1 LKIDYPR
8 AGRTGARRFVPS
20 RRLFLGVVG
29 AGFLLFVGLFMLL
42 YALVRVPSPSSLSL
56 AQSGAVFYSDGKTQ
70 IGLVGA
76 RNRENVTLDRV
87 PLFVRNAV
95 LAAEDR
101 SFYSEPAVSPVGIA
115 RAALVDIKHGDF
127 VEGGSTIT
135 QQYVKN
141 AYLTQK
147 RTLTR
152 KVSEFFISI
161 KIGRS
166 HSKNQILE
174 DYLNTIYFGRGA
186 YGIQAAAK
194 AYFGKD
200 VSQLRPEE
208 GAVLAASI
216 QAPTYLDPAK
226 HPAAAQARWK
236 YVLDG
241 MVKKHWLSA
250 SDRASARYPVD
261 LQPLASSSNLGGP
274 NGYLLSTV
282 QVELETHGI
291 SENQLNRGGLRI
303 ITTIDAAAQQAAV
316 AAVSPKIATYPADV
330 HVGLVAV
337 EPGTGK
343 MLAMYGGRDYI
354 TQPFNDV
361 TQATAQM
368 GSTFKAYVLA
378 AALDS
383 GISLHTRFNGH
394 TPLKIGNDTIV
405 NDQNEQ
411 FGSVNLL
418 TATAQSINTVFVQL
432 GIKVGLPKVIAAAHN
447 AGLPKTQVL
456 SNNASML
463 LGSDATRALDQA
475 AGYAT
480 FAANGKYAQPYIVQ
494 QVTDAS
500 GHVLYDASPQTRNA
514 FSSKVS
520 ADVTYAL
527 QQVVKS
533 GTGKSAAIGRP
544 IAGKTGTTS
553 GNVSAWFVGYAPQM
567 STSVVMFRDKNAPL
581 VNVAGVPQVYGGTL
595 PAQLWASFMKAALAH
610 TKVVNFP
617 PPGNVGV
624 APSAPATSA
633 SSSSPPSPTNTP
645 TPSELPSSQAPV
657 SPTGQP
663 STSASASASTSPSTS
678 PSGTSP
684 PPTAAAGG
692 ATNAGP

>member
-1 LKIDYPR
+1 MKIDYPR
-8 AGRTGARRFVPS
+8 AGHTGARRFVPS
-20 RRLFLGVVG
+20 RRLFLGVV
-29 AGFLLFVGLFMLL
+29 ATGFLLFVGLFMLL

-76 RNRENVTLDRV
+76 RNRENVSLDRV

-115 RAALVDIKHGDF
+115 RAALVDLKHGDF

-161 KIGRS
+161 KIGRN

-241 MVKKHWLSA
+241 MVKKRWLSP

-282 QVELETHGI
+282 QAELETHGI

-303 ITTIDAAAQQAAV
+303 TTTIDAAAQQAAV
-316 AAVSPKIATYPADV
+316 AAVSPKIATFPADV

-411 FGSVNLL
+411 FGSVDLL
-418 TATAQSINTVFVQL
+418 TATAQSVNTVFVQL
-432 GIKVGLPKVIAAAHN
+432 GIKVGLPKVIDAAHN
-447 AGLPKTQVL
+447 AGLSKTQVL

-475 AGYAT
+475 SGYAT
-480 FAANGKYAQPYIVQ
+480 FAADGKYAQPYIVQ
-494 QVTDAS
+494 QVADAS

-514 FSSKVS
+514 FSGKVS

-527 QQVVKS
+527 QQVVRS

-544 IAGKTGTTS
+544 VAGKTGTTS

-567 STSVVMFRDKNAPL
+567 STAVVMFRDKNAPL
-581 VNVAGVPQVYGGTL
+581 VDVAGVQQVYGGTL

-617 PPGNVGV
+617 APGNVGA
-624 APSAPATSA
+624 APSAAASSLS
-633 SSSSPPSPTNTP
+633 SSSSPSTNTP
-645 TPSELPSSQAPV
+645 TPSETPTPSQLPSSQPPV

-663 STSASASASTSPSTS
+663 STSASASPSTS
-678 PSGTSP
+678 ASGTSP
-684 PPTAAAGG
+684 PPTAAAG
-692 ATNAGP
+692 AASGP